1 MTTGTTLI
9 VGLGNPGPEYERT
22 RHNVGQMVAD
32 ELASRMGVGFTR
44 HRAGAVVATGR
55 LGIGG
60 PRVVLAKPTGYM
72 NVSGRPVS
80 ALASFYG
87 IGPED
92 LVVVHDELDIPFD
105 TLRLKRGGGEGG
117 HNGLKSITASLGTK
131 DYARVRVGI
140 GRPPGRMDVADFV
153 LRPFTKPEQDVLPL
167 HVDLSRIHI

>member
-60 PRVVLAKPTGYM
+60 PRVVLAKSTGYM

-87 IGPED
+87 IGPEAVSYTH
-92 LVVVHDELDIPFD
+92 L
-105 TLRLKRGGGEGG
+105 TLPTIC
-117 HNGLKSITASLGTK
+117 S
-131 DYARVRVGI
+131 V
-140 GRPPGRMDVADFV
+140 
-153 LRPFTKPEQDVLPL
+153 
-167 HVDLSRIHI
+167 